1 MDFDF
6 STIWFHIPSH
16 CPLCNTFLKFRNS
29 IALFCN
35 HLVKIWSECWTLH
48 TDDWMILL
56 LGYKAGGAMKTLNIK
71 TPHATSNYFWR
82 QISFNLMNNYT
93 FLSSPHNLYK
103 VILWHW
109 LPWNYWFKNTCH
121 WHKKKCRKC
130 RSVGFFQ
137 GK

>member
-1 MDFDF
+1 MDFAF
-6 STIWFHIPSH
+6 STIWFHIPGH
-16 CPLCNTFLKFRNS
+16 CPLCNTFWKFRNS

-93 FLSSPHNLYK
+93 FLSSPHNLLQGNTVTLTTLK
-103 VILWHW
+103 LLIQKH
-109 LPWNYWFKNTCH
+109 LPPATDTKRNVE
-121 WHKKKCRKC
+121 
-130 RSVGFFQ
+130 SVGL
-137 GK
+137 